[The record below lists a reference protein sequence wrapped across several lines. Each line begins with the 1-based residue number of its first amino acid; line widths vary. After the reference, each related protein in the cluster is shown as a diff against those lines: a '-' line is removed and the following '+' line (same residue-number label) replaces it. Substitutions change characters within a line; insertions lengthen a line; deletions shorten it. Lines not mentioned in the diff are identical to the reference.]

1 MIWDQLFC
9 EALLDIKLK
18 RGEYRVV
25 RPGEARRIVNEFV
38 RRVRELRG
46 RGLLRLTVAGE
57 LDGLYFVISPDAV
70 IVDSGK
76 VRALLRARIRRGLRA
91 YEADF
96 LLLGVAALLLEAQ
109 NLLRDDARLLVL
121 LAEDGDSVSRPRSL

>member
-1 MIWDQLFC
+1 
-9 EALLDIKLK
+9 
-18 RGEYRVV
+18 
-25 RPGEARRIVNEFV
+25 
-38 RRVRELRG
+38 
-46 RGLLRLTVAGE
+46 
-57 LDGLYFVISPDAV
+57 
-70 IVDSGK
+70 